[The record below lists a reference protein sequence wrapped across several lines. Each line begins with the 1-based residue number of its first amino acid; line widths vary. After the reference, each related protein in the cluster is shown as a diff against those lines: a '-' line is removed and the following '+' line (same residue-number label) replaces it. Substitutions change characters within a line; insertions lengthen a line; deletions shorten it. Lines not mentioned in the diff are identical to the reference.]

1 MPLAQ
6 KRMVGPTQLTTTT
19 STVLYTTPIST
30 TAIAKQII
38 LCNTTGSAV
47 TVTLVL
53 KPLNVAQA
61 STQNFTSALSLAA
74 NETVLL
80 STNLVLTNNGSTA
93 NSTNSDQIIGYASA
107 NTAVNIIITG
117 IEES

>member
-61 STQNFTSALSLAA
+61 STQNFTNALSLAA

>member
-1 MPLAQ
+1 MPVTQ
-6 KRMVGPTQLTTTT
+6 KRLAGPVQLTTTS

-30 TAIAKQII
+30 TTIIKQIV

-61 STQNFTSALSLAA
+61 TSQNFVTSLSLAA
-74 NETVLL
+74 NETVMM
-80 STNLVLTNNGSTA
+80 STSLVLNNNGSTA
-93 NSTNSDQIIGYASA
+93 NATNSDQILGYASS
-107 NTAVNIIITG
+107 NTAVNIILTG

>member
-1 MPLAQ
+1 MALTQ
-6 KRMVGPTQLTTTT
+6 KRMVGPTQLNTTT

-38 LCNTTGSAV
+38 LCNITGSAV

-53 KPLNVAQA
+53 KPLGVAQA
-61 STQNFTSALSLAA
+61 SSQNFLNVLSLAA
-74 NETVLL
+74 NETVTI
-80 STNLVLTNNGSTA
+80 STSLVLKNNGSTA
-93 NSTNSDQIIGYASA
+93 NATNSDQIIGSASS
-107 NTAVNIIITG
+107 NSAVNIIVTG